1 MPLRVMLR
9 RPKHH
14 ARRPRSLAEAARPRP
29 LSFAQSLARVL
40 RESPREETRVTDRTS
55 PVSGV
60 AERYAAALFDLSREG
75 DGIEAVEADLSTLW
89 RLLDEASDFRRLV
102 ESPAFSAED
111 QERAV
116 AAIAARAELG
126 GLVANFIQLLARN
139 RRLFVLSGII
149 RSFRDMAAR
158 ERGEVTAEV
167 TSAHP
172 LDDSDIEALKA
183 VLRDRLGK
191 DVAIETRVN
200 KALLGGIVVKV
211 GSRMIDTS
219 LRTKLM
225 TLKTRL
231 KEVG

>member
-1 MPLRVMLR
+1 MLDDREAWPGPLDR
-9 RPKHH
+9 
-14 ARRPRSLAEAARPRP
+14 ARRALPQALPGFSGRAR
-29 LSFAQSLARVL
+29 
-40 RESPREETRVTDRTS
+40 ETRVTDRTS

-89 RLLDEASDFRRLV
+89 RLLDEAPDFRRLV

-126 GLVANFIQLLARN
+126 ALASNFIQLLARN

-172 LDDSDIEALKA
+172 LDEADIEALKA
-183 VLRDRLGK
+183 VLRERLGK

>member
-1 MPLRVMLR
+1 M
-9 RPKHH
+9 
-14 ARRPRSLAEAARPRP
+14 
-29 LSFAQSLARVL
+29 
-40 RESPREETRVTDRTS
+40 TDRTS

-60 AERYAAALFDLSREG
+60 AERYAAALFDLSRE
-75 DGIEAVEADLSTLW
+75 DAGIEAVEADLSTLW
-89 RLLDEASDFRRLV
+89 RLLDEAPDFRRLV
-102 ESPAFSAED
+102 ESPAFSADD

-116 AAIAARAELG
+116 AASGARAELG
-126 GLVANFIQLLARN
+126 TLVANFIQLLARN

-167 TSAHP
+167 TSAHA
-172 LDDSDIEALKA
+172 LDEADIDSLKA

-191 DVAIETRVN
+191 YVAIETRVN
-200 KALLGGIVVKV
+200 RALLGGIVVKV